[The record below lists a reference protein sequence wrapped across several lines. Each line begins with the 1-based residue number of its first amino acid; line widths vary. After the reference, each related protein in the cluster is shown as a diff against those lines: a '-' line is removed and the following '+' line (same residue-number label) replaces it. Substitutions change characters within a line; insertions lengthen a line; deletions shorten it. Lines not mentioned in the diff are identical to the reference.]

1 MQDDIR
7 LLLSS
12 YLAVLS
18 NDFDNWAR
26 LLVFEMS
33 LKASSPKRR
42 KQSGT
47 DSNDR
52 SHRDG
57 VHLNKQA
64 YEERERACSYQDYL
78 ALITMANFNEHEIRH
93 IPVRM
98 FVLEPPRG
106 QSSSRKRNF
115 PPVQRLRRN
124 FSNAG
129 INYLWKNE
137 TSTRTKRSTTMFFI
151 RLPTHGLIPV
161 K

>member
-1 MQDDIR
+1 MTHAWITR
-7 LLLSS
+7 CHSS
-12 YLAVLS
+12 APSFLPTVVNAVNLPVVS

-26 LLVFEMS
+26 LLVCLGFEMS

-42 KQSGT
+42 KQSRT

-52 SHRDG
+52 SHRDA

-64 YEERERACSYQDYL
+64 YEEREQACSYQDYL

-98 FVLEPPRG
+98 FVVQLSRD

-115 PPVQRLRRN
+115 PPVQ
-124 FSNAG
+124 
-129 INYLWKNE
+129 
-137 TSTRTKRSTTMFFI
+137 
-151 RLPTHGLIPV
+151 
-161 K
+161 